1 MVEVVVY
8 FIKILQDQFYGK
20 IEDKLFNKLVQYPKM
35 ILEATWYY
43 IFIFAKEE
51 QYTWKTPS
59 QIARFFESYPFIGS
73 YKFGD
78 LQEVFGVIVYFLNL

>member
-1 MVEVVVY
+1 MVY

-43 IFIFAKEE
+43 IFIYAKEE
-51 QYTWKTPS
+51 EYTWKTPS
-59 QIARFFESYPFIGS
+59 QIEHFFKEHPFIGG
-73 YKFGD
+73 YNFAN